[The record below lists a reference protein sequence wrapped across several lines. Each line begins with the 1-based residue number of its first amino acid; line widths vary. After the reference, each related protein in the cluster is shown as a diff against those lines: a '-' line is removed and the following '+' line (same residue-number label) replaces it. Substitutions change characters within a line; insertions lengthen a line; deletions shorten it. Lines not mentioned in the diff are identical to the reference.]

1 MNAVSEMQLAKKK
14 EMITKVTT
22 YYKLCVRI
30 SLFRKKIH
38 SASSFTTKGSSQ
50 EENIVNV
57 FKINHEE
64 VLLNEE
70 K

>member
-1 MNAVSEMQLAKKK
+1 
-14 EMITKVTT
+14 MITKVTT

-30 SLFRKKIH
+30 SLFHKKIH

-50 EENIVNV
+50 EENMVNV
-57 FKINHEE
+57 LKINHEE